1 MMNAELQKLVLD
13 VGWQVAVV
21 VFGAIWTWFLTKY
34 IPTYLRPFF
43 DNIRVDKVFTNG
55 VYAAIAAAKE
65 NGDITPDGTVLVDM
79 HQKYTPTI
87 LTYVDNNADPPL
99 IEWMGDRKAKARSY
113 LERVLASADT
123 AYQTTS
129 IVTPTKITAV
139 PKK

>member
-43 DNIRVDKVFTNG
+43 DNIRVSKLFDNA
-55 VYAAIAAAKE
+55 VYSTIAAAKE
-65 NGDITPDGTVLVDM
+65 VGDITPDGTVLVDM
-79 HQKYTPTI
+79 HAKYTPKI
-87 LTYVDNNADPPL
+87 LQYVANNSDPPL
-99 IEWMGDRKAKARSY
+99 KEWMGDPTAKAHAY